1 MCEVSKSGTTFLGL
15 SRGAERLGLKT
26 FGLSL
31 TFDSLSKEMQLPCIV
46 HWKQK
51 HFIVVYNI
59 NKKTVFVSDPSH
71 GIIQYS
77 IAEFLEGWQSEMGE
91 PRGVALFF
99 EPTVDFQP
107 EHTTQE
113 TKVSL
118 FYLWKYLVKYKQ
130 LLLQLCFSVLA
141 VTAIQLVF
149 PFLTQALVDQ
159 GIQNQNFNFVFLV
172 LAAQLMLF
180 LSRTSL
186 EVIRSWILMHI
197 GTRLQISL
205 LSDFFIKL
213 MKLPISFF
221 DQKVTGDIL
230 QRVNDQKRIEGFLT
244 VTSLNS
250 IFSVV
255 NLIVFGAVLWFYN
268 FFIFLVYI
276 SGAAAFFLWVLL
288 FQKRRADLDFK
299 LFSES
304 SEEQKKVIELVEGM
318 QELKLNNAEREKRG
332 GWEEIQAKL
341 FKIEVK
347 TLSLEQ
353 FQVVGASFI
362 NELKNILITI
372 LAAKLVIEGELT
384 LGMMLAISF
393 IIGQL
398 NGPILQIIDF
408 LHSSQ
413 KAQLSLQRLVDV
425 QSNADEERPEDTLVA
440 DLDENQSIEFRG
452 VGFKYKGAPQALF
465 TDLNIELPA
474 NKITAF
480 VGASGTGKTTLLKLL
495 LKIYTPYA
503 GKITIGSENLRNI
516 SPSYWRRQ
524 CGVVMQDGFI
534 FNDTIAKN
542 IAMGDGSIDMDRLRT
557 AIDISNVR
565 QFIDDLPLGWNT
577 VIGCDGRGLSVGQKQ
592 RILIARAVYKSP
604 KFIFFDEATSS
615 LDAENERE
623 IMNNLRAFFKNRTV
637 AIIAHR
643 LSTIRNADRIV
654 VLGDSGVIETGTH
667 DDLIKS
673 KGHYYRLV
681 KNQFENEVQDSYD
694 KLTTLSK
701 SNAGIF

>member
-1 MCEVSKSGTTFLGL
+1 MSRSGTSFLGL
-15 SRGAERLGLKT
+15 SRASEKLGLKT

-51 HFIVVYNI
+51 HFIVVYKVT
-59 NKKTVFVSDPSH
+59 KKTVFVSDPSH
-71 GIIQYS
+71 GLIQYPIS
-77 IAEFLEGWQSEMGE
+77 EFLDGWQSEKRVA
-91 PRGVALFF
+91 RGVALFF
-99 EPTVDFQP
+99 EPTVSFQSESSKEEP
-107 EHTTQE
+107 
-113 TKVSL
+113 KVSL
-118 FYLWKYLVKYKQ
+118 FFLWKYLVKYKQ

-141 VTAIQLVF
+141 VTAIQLAF
-149 PFLTQALVDQ
+149 PFLTQALVDH
-159 GIQNQNFNFVFLV
+159 GIQDQNFNFVFLV

-221 DQKVTGDIL
+221 DQRATGDIL

-250 IFSVV
+250 IFSAV
-255 NLIVFGAVLWFYN
+255 NLIVFGAVLWFYS
-268 FFIFLVYI
+268 FLIFLIYAL
-276 SGAAAFFLWVLL
+276 GAAAFFLWVLL
-288 FQKRRADLDFK
+288 FQKKRADLDFK
-299 LFSES
+299 LFSEQ
-304 SEEQKKVIELVEGM
+304 SEEQKKVIELVDGM
-318 QELKLNNAEREKRG
+318 QELKLNNAEREKRA
-332 GWEEIQAKL
+332 GWEHIQSKL

-353 FQVVGASFI
+353 VQVVGASFI

-372 LAAKLVIEGELT
+372 LAAKLVIEGQLT

-425 QSNADEERPEDTLVA
+425 QTHADEERSEENLVSEV
-440 DLDENQSIEFRG
+440 DENQGINFRN
-452 VGFKYKGAPQALF
+452 VSFKYNGSEQAVF
-465 TDLNIELPA
+465 TNLNIELSA

-480 VGASGTGKTTLLKLL
+480 VGESGAGKTTLLKLL
-495 LKIYTPYA
+495 LKIYSPDS
-503 GKITIGSENLRNI
+503 GKITIGSEDLRNV
-516 SPSYWRRQ
+516 SPSYWRRH

-534 FNDTIAKN
+534 FNDTIARN
-542 IAMGDGSIDMDRLRT
+542 IAMGDGLIDNDRLRT
-557 AIDISNVR
+557 AIQVSNVKE
-565 QFIDDLPLGWNT
+565 FSDDLPLGLNT
-577 VIGCDGRGLSVGQKQ
+577 VIGSDGRGLSVGQKQ
-592 RILIARAVYKSP
+592 RILIARAVYKNP

-615 LDAENERE
+615 LDAENEKS
-623 IMNNLRAFFKNRTV
+623 IMDNLRAFFKGRTV

-643 LSTIRNADRIV
+643 LSTIRNADLIV
-654 VLGDSGVIETGTH
+654 VLGARGVIESGTH
-667 DDLIKS
+667 EHLIKS

-681 KNQFENEVQDSYD
+681 KNQFEIQVDDSCEE
-694 KLTTLSK
+694 LIGV
-701 SNAGIF
+701 SNSNGRVL

>member
-1 MCEVSKSGTTFLGL
+1 M
-15 SRGAERLGLKT
+15 
-26 FGLSL
+26 
-31 TFDSLSKEMQLPCIV
+31 TFDSLLKEMQLPCIV

-51 HFIVVYNI
+51 HFIVVYKI
-59 NKKTVFVSDPSH
+59 TKKTVFVSDPSH
-71 GIIQYS
+71 GLIQYPTT
-77 IAEFLEGWQSEMGE
+77 EFLEGWQSDKAAA
-91 PRGVALFF
+91 RGVALFF
-99 EPTVDFQP
+99 EPTVDFQS
-107 EHTTQE
+107 E
-113 TKVSL
+113 TSSEERKVSL
-118 FYLWKYLVKYKQ
+118 FFLWKYLVKYKQ
-130 LLLQLCFSVLA
+130 LLLQLCFNVLA
-141 VTAIQLVF
+141 VTAIQLAF
-149 PFLTQALVDQ
+149 PFLTQALVDH

-205 LSDFFIKL
+205 LSDFFVKL

-255 NLIVFGAVLWFYN
+255 NLIVFGAVLWFYS
-268 FFIFLVYI
+268 FLIFLIY
-276 SGAAAFFLWVLL
+276 SFGAAAFFLWVLL
-288 FQKRRADLDFK
+288 FQKKRADLDYK

-318 QELKLNNAEREKRG
+318 QELKLNNAEREKRR
-332 GWEEIQAKL
+332 GWEYIQSKL
-341 FKIEVK
+341 FKIEMK

-362 NELKNILITI
+362 NELKNIIITI
-372 LAAKLVIEGELT
+372 LAAKLVIEGQLT

-398 NGPILQIIDF
+398 NGPILQIVDF

-413 KAQLSLQRLVDV
+413 KARLSLQRLVDV
-425 QSNADEERPEDTLVA
+425 QSRADEERPEEEFVSEVDRS
-440 DLDENQSIEFRG
+440 ESITFRN
-452 VGFKYKGAPQALF
+452 VSFKYSGSEHPVF
-465 TDLNIELPA
+465 TNLNIELPA

-480 VGASGTGKTTLLKLL
+480 VGESGAGKTTLLKLL
-495 LKIYTPYA
+495 LKIYSPDS
-503 GKITIGSENLRNI
+503 GKITVGSEDLKNV
-516 SPSYWRRQ
+516 SPSNWRRH

-534 FNDTIAKN
+534 FNDTIGKN
-542 IAMGDGSIDMDRLRT
+542 IAMGDGQIDKDRLRT
-557 AIDISNVR
+557 AIQISNVK
-565 QFIDDLPLGWNT
+565 QFCDDLPLGLNT
-577 VIGCDGRGLSVGQKQ
+577 VIGSDGRGLSIGQKQ
-592 RILIARAVYKSP
+592 RILIARAVYKNP

-615 LDAENERE
+615 LDAANEKS
-623 IMNNLRAFFKNRTV
+623 IMDNLRAFFKGRTV

-643 LSTIRNADRIV
+643 LSTIRNADLIV
-654 VLGDSGVIETGTH
+654 VLGNSGVIEAGTH
-667 DDLIKS
+667 EHLVKS
-673 KGHYYRLV
+673 KGHYYQLV
-681 KNQFENEVQDSYD
+681 KNQFEIKVNDSYD
-694 KLTTLSK
+694 EVMDLSN
-701 SNAGIF
+701 SNGGVL